1 MAGINRVGHVVLYVS
16 DVDAAIEFYRGKV
29 GMELV
34 RYNEERGLAFMSFG
48 TQHHDLGLFR
58 VRGEPDRGHL
68 GLSHIAFV
76 ISGGTEELREVHD
89 RLAGKGVE
97 ILQKIDYGYTQSFY
111 INDPDGNRVEIY
123 CDLKAPLEGKQFLAE
138 RPGSGQP
145 FEFAAVPEGVTA
157 TRPA

>member
-16 DVDAAIEFYRGKV
+16 DVDEAVEFYRDKV

-58 VRGEPDRGHL
+58 VRGEPTKGRL

-76 ISGGTEELREVHD
+76 INGGSAELQEVHD
-89 RLAGKGVE
+89 RLARNGVE
-97 ILQKIDYGYTQSFY
+97 ILEKIDYGYTHSFY

-138 RPGSGQP
+138 RPGSGKP
-145 FEFAAVPEGVTA
+145 FEFAAQS
-157 TRPA
+157 

>member
-1 MAGINRVGHVVLYVS
+1 MAGFNRVGHVVLYVS
-16 DVDAAIEFYRGKV
+16 DVDEAVEFYRDKV

-34 RYNEERGLAFMSFG
+34 RYNAERGLAFMSFG

-58 VRGEPDRGHL
+58 VRGEPTKGRL

-76 ISGGTEELREVHD
+76 INGGTAELEEVHD

-97 ILQKIDYGYTQSFY
+97 ILEKIDYGYTRSFY
-111 INDPDGNRVEIY
+111 FNDPDGNRVEAY
-123 CDLKAPLEGKQFLAE
+123 CDLKSPLESKRFLAE

-145 FEFAAVPEGVTA
+145 FEFAA
-157 TRPA
+157 RS

>member
-1 MAGINRVGHVVLYVS
+1 MAGITRVGHVVLYVS
-16 DVDAAIEFYRGKV
+16 DVDTAIEFYRDKV

-34 RYNEERGLAFMSFG
+34 RYDQEHGLAFMSFG

-58 VRGEPDRGHL
+58 VRGEPTKGHL

-76 ISGGTEELREVHD
+76 ISGGAEELRQVHD
-89 RLAGKGVE
+89 RLAEKGVE
-97 ILQKIDYGYTQSFY
+97 ILEKIDYGYTNSFY
-111 INDPDGNRVEIY
+111 VDDPDGNRVEIY
-123 CDLKAPLEGKQFLAE
+123 CDLQAPLEGKKFLAE

-145 FEFAAVPEGVTA
+145 FEFADVLDGVTA